1 MSDEHQDIAK
11 VSGDTSPDIANSDLQ
26 CRSIANG
33 ICDCNAKQGLCN
45 DPDEQSQPPDPSPE
59 QSPIWG
65 PELARL
71 KELEAKLDIYKSTLT
86 EIYEQY
92 DQKLEEL
99 SLVRRMGDA
108 LRSTRGLSAL
118 SKSLL
123 ETVAHEVAV
132 DRLVLMLANERKPED
147 QLFIRAAY
155 WADQEIFSF
164 FEPTQA
170 VPWSLKVLSGLLPEE
185 DDPLANPLTVM
196 STEARYDPLGRP
208 DDGPRSLVFLPLM
221 VRRRLL
227 GLLVLSRP
235 DSRPFSPED
244 ERMLAIMSDQAGSA
258 LSNVLLF
265 DDLSRVNQRLTE
277 SESRARQVSTYLQRL
292 LETAN
297 DAMFT
302 LNQEGVI
309 TYANRK
315 AGQWGWSRSQ
325 LLGREFRSLL
335 AEPDGLR
342 GWEAHSPP
350 PADEV
355 FEAVLLNAAGERRE
369 LILSTSQVSGEEI
382 GGEPGGPDGEFG
394 QTYASWMVL
403 ASDMT
408 DRKYLEKQL
417 IHSEK
422 LASIGLLAA
431 GVAHE
436 VGNPL
441 SAISGYAQ
449 LLEAGVDSE
458 EERHEYLSAIINQ
471 SGRIQKILRELL
483 DYSRPS
489 KGQSELLD
497 LGEALPRTMSMIE
510 AQRVFRGI
518 EVDYDLD
525 EEHRPHLVVM
535 DRDHL
540 AQIVIIIAMNAAQA
554 MGGEGRFQLALSRG
568 QGTVRLRLTDSGPG
582 IPAQI
587 AGRLFDPFFT
597 TKSPGEGT
605 GLGLSI
611 CQRLVDSYQGRI
623 DIESKVGQGA
633 AFVVSLPEYSE
644 V

>member
-1 MSDEHQDIAK
+1 MTDE
-11 VSGDTSPDIANSDLQ
+11 
-26 CRSIANG
+26 NG
-33 ICDCNAKQGLCN
+33 QI
-45 DPDEQSQPPDPSPE
+45 PS
-59 QSPIWG
+59 
-65 PELARL
+65 ELSRL

-118 SKSLL
+118 SQALL

-132 DRLVLMLANERKPED
+132 DRLVLMLAPEGQGLA

-164 FEPTQA
+164 FEPTLA
-170 VPWSLKVLSGLLPEE
+170 VPWSLAGLG
-185 DDPLANPLTVM
+185 PLAPVEGQLVTPLTIM
-196 STEARYDPLGRP
+196 SAAPEYDPLGRP
-208 DDGPRSLVFLPLM
+208 EDAARSLIFLPLT
-221 VRRRLL
+221 VRRRPL

-235 DSRPFSPED
+235 DSRPFTPED
-244 ERMLAIMSDQAGSA
+244 ERMLAIMGDQAGVA

-265 DDLSRVNQRLTE
+265 DDLTRVNQRLTE
-277 SESRARQVSTYLQRL
+277 SESRARQVSNYLQRL

-302 LNQEGVI
+302 LNHEGVI

-315 AGQWGWSRSQ
+315 AGQWGWTREE
-325 LLGREFRSLL
+325 LLGREFRSFL
-335 AEPDGLR
+335 AEPEDLR
-342 GWEAHSPP
+342 GWAAGSPP
-350 PADEV
+350 PADEN
-355 FEAVLLNAAGERRE
+355 FEAVLINAAGERRQV
-369 LILSTSQVSGEEI
+369 ILSTSEVSGEDDPRGQ
-382 GGEPGGPDGEFG
+382 GGEPGAS
-394 QTYASWMVL
+394 YASWMMLV
-403 ASDMT
+403 SDMT
-408 DRKYLEKQL
+408 ERKHLEKQL

-449 LLEAGVDSE
+449 ILEAGDNSE
-458 EERHEYLSAIINQ
+458 DERREYLSAIINQ
-471 SGRIQKILRELL
+471 TGRIQKILRELL

-489 KGQSELLD
+489 KGVLTLLD
-497 LGEALPRTMSMIE
+497 LAEALPRTLSMIQ
-510 AQRVFRGI
+510 AQRVFRNI
-518 EVDYDLD
+518 RVELDLD
-525 EEHRPHLVVM
+525 QEHRPHLVTM
-535 DRDHL
+535 DPDHL
-540 AQIVIIIAMNAAQA
+540 TQITIIIAMNAAQA
-554 MGGEGRFQLALSRG
+554 MGQGDFKIALSREPG
-568 QGTVRLRLTDSGPG
+568 WVRLTFSDSGPG
-582 IPAQI
+582 IAPEVADRI
-587 AGRLFDPFFT
+587 FDPFFT
-597 TKSPGEGT
+597 TKDPGEGT

-623 DIESKVGQGA
+623 DLKSAPGQGA
-633 AFVVSLPEYSE
+633 TFIISLPESGG
-644 V
+644 

>member
-1 MSDEHQDIAK
+1 MTDE
-11 VSGDTSPDIANSDLQ
+11 
-26 CRSIANG
+26 NG
-33 ICDCNAKQGLCN
+33 QIPA
-45 DPDEQSQPPDPSPE
+45 
-59 QSPIWG
+59 
-65 PELARL
+65 ELSRL

-118 SKSLL
+118 SQALL

-132 DRLVLMLANERKPED
+132 DRLVLMLAPEGQGLA

-164 FEPTQA
+164 FEPTLA
-170 VPWSLKVLSGLLPEE
+170 VPWSLAGLG
-185 DDPLANPLTVM
+185 PLAPAEGQLATPLTIM
-196 STEARYDPLGRP
+196 SAAPEYDPLGRP
-208 DDGPRSLVFLPLM
+208 EDTARSLIFLPLT
-221 VRRRLL
+221 VRRRPL

-235 DSRPFSPED
+235 DSRPFTPED
-244 ERMLAIMSDQAGSA
+244 ERMLAIMGDQAGVA

-265 DDLSRVNQRLTE
+265 DDLTRVNQRLTE
-277 SESRARQVSTYLQRL
+277 SESRARQVSNYLQRL

-302 LNQEGVI
+302 LNHEGVI

-315 AGQWGWSRSQ
+315 AGQWGWTKEE
-325 LLGREFRSLL
+325 LLGREFRSFL
-335 AEPDGLR
+335 AEPEGLR
-342 GWEAHSPP
+342 GWAAGSPP
-350 PADEV
+350 PADEN
-355 FEAVLLNAAGERRE
+355 FEAVLINAAGERRQV
-369 LILSTSQVSGEEI
+369 ILSTSEVSGEDDPGGQ
-382 GGEPGGPDGEFG
+382 GGEPGAS
-394 QTYASWMVL
+394 YASWMMLV
-403 ASDMT
+403 SDMT
-408 DRKYLEKQL
+408 ERKHLEKQL

-449 LLEAGVDSE
+449 ILEAGDNSE
-458 EERHEYLSAIINQ
+458 DERREYLSAIINQ
-471 SGRIQKILRELL
+471 TGRIQKILRELL

-489 KGQSELLD
+489 KGVLALLD
-497 LGEALPRTMSMIE
+497 LAEALPRTLSMIQ
-510 AQRVFRGI
+510 AQRVFRNI
-518 EVDYDLD
+518 QVELDLD
-525 EEHRPHLVVM
+525 QEHRPHLVTM
-535 DRDHL
+535 DPDHL
-540 AQIVIIIAMNAAQA
+540 TQITIIIAMNAAQA
-554 MGGEGRFQLALSRG
+554 MGQGDFKIALSRDPG
-568 QGTVRLRLTDSGPG
+568 WVRLTFSDSGPG
-582 IPAQI
+582 IAPEVADRI
-587 AGRLFDPFFT
+587 FDPFFT
-597 TKSPGEGT
+597 TKDPGEGT

-623 DIESKVGQGA
+623 DLKSAPGQGA
-633 AFVVSLPEYSE
+633 TFIISLPESGG
-644 V
+644 

>member
-1 MSDEHQDIAK
+1 MPIRDEAI
-11 VSGDTSPDIANSDLQ
+11 
-26 CRSIANG
+26 
-33 ICDCNAKQGLCN
+33 
-45 DPDEQSQPPDPSPE
+45 SPE
-59 QSPIWG
+59 LI
-65 PELARL
+65 RL

-108 LRSTRGLSAL
+108 LRISRSLEAL
-118 SKSLL
+118 SRSLL

-132 DRLVLMLANERKPED
+132 DRLVLMLSHEKKGPD

-164 FEPTQA
+164 FESTQA
-170 VPWSLKVLSGLLPEE
+170 VLWSPESLG
-185 DDPLANPLTVM
+185 PLAADGLMTPLTVE
-196 STEARYDPLGRP
+196 SAAPEYDPLGRP
-208 DDGPRSLVFLPLM
+208 EDGGRSLVFLPLL

-235 DSRPFSPED
+235 DSQPFSPED
-244 ERMLAIMSDQAGSA
+244 ERILAIMSDQAGTA

-265 DDLSRVNQRLTE
+265 DDLTRVNQRLVE
-277 SESRARQVSTYLQRL
+277 SESRARQVSGYLQRL

-302 LNQEGVI
+302 LNDQGII

-315 AGQWGWSRSQ
+315 AAQWGWAKDE
-325 LLGREFRSLL
+325 LMGREFRSFL
-335 AEPDGLR
+335 ADVDKLEGWPDG
-342 GWEAHSPP
+342 SPP

-355 FEAVLLNAAGERRE
+355 FEAVLINAAGERRD
-369 LILSTSQVSGEEI
+369 LILSTSRVGGEEKA
-382 GGEPGGPDGEFG
+382 GDSPERWPGTEEFG
-394 QTYASWMVL
+394 ETYSSWMIL

-408 DRKYLEKQL
+408 ERKYLERQL

-449 LLEAGVDSE
+449 ILEAGVSSE
-458 EERHEYLSAIINQ
+458 EERGEYLSAIVNQ
-471 SGRIQKILRELL
+471 TGRIQKILRELL

-489 KGQSELLD
+489 KGLAEVLD
-497 LGEALPRTMSMIE
+497 LGEALPRTMGMIE
-510 AQRVFRGI
+510 SQRAFRGI
-518 EVDYDLD
+518 ELSYDLD
-525 EEHRPHLVVM
+525 EAHRPHLVLM

-554 MGGEGRFQLALSRG
+554 MKGKGIFQISLKRKSPSVQIRFQ
-568 QGTVRLRLTDSGPG
+568 DSGPG
-582 IPAQI
+582 IPREI
-587 AGRLFDPFFT
+587 VDRLFDPFFS

-611 CQRLVDSYQGRI
+611 CQRLVDSYEGRI
-623 DIESKVGQGA
+623 TVESRPGQGA
-633 AFVVSLPEYSE
+633 AFIITLPESGSE
-644 V
+644 AAAF